1 TDRAF
6 VALTNG
12 TIAVFDEVKSKW
24 MSGMTTITGEDR
36 LITPA
41 SGGTAFA
48 APTNIHGI
56 DYDPLSDSLI
66 VSDVGS
72 AADATDGKIYVINSA
87 AMASGLTNV
96 SVNIAGPASQLGN
109 PVDIMYTGNDLYV
122 AEKSNGLVMRF
133 DNILNSPSGDIAAT
147 VSYSFTAP
155 ESVAVLPAWLK
166 H

>member
-1 TDRAF
+1 MA
-6 VALTNG
+6 
-12 TIAVFDEVKSKW
+12 
-24 MSGMTTITGEDR
+24 GMTTITGEDR

-48 APTNIHGI
+48 APTNLHGI

-72 AADATDGKIYVINSA
+72 AADATDGKIYVLNNASK
-87 AMASGLTNV
+87 ASGLTNV
-96 SVNIAGPASQLGN
+96 IDNSAGPASQLGN
-109 PVDIMYTGNDLYV
+109 PVDIMYTGNHLYV

-155 ESVAVLPAWLK
+155 ESVAILPAWLN